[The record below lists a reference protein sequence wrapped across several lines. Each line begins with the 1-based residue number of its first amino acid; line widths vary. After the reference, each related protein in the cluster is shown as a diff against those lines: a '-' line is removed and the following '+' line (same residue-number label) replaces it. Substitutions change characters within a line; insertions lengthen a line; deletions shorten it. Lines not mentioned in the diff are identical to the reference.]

1 MVIVR
6 GIHKVSDWLDKFGAV
21 LSLIM
26 LAAMVIITGLQIVFR
41 VLFEALTWSEEL
53 CRYLL
58 VWSTFVGASCVYK
71 HAGHINITIVQDLLP
86 PKARKILKLL
96 VQVVCGIFFVMM
108 IYYGFI
114 YVGKQGA
121 QLSPAMRIPMSF
133 MYAAIPVGGILMG
146 WHAVDAILQLLF
158 TKEEKAVAPI
168 DGEEEVQA

>member
-1 MVIVR
+1 MAIVR
-6 GIHKVSDWLDKFGAV
+6 GIHKISDWLDKFGAV

-41 VLFEALTWSEEL
+41 VFFEALTWSEEL

-71 HAGHINITIVQDLLP
+71 HAGHINITIVQNLFP
-86 PKARKILKLL
+86 PKVRKILKLL
-96 VQVVCGIFFVMM
+96 VQVICAVFFVMM

-121 QLSPAMRIPMSF
+121 QLSPAMRIPMSY
-133 MYAAIPVGGILMG
+133 MYASIPVGGLLMA
-146 WHAVDAILQLLF
+146 WHALDAILQMLF
-158 TKEEKAVAPI
+158 VKDEIAPTKEE
-168 DGEEEVQA
+168 EVEA

>member
-1 MVIVR
+1 MAIVR
-6 GIHKVSDWLDKFGAV
+6 GIHKVSDWLDKIGAV
-21 LSLIM
+21 ISLIM
-26 LAAMVIITGLQIVFR
+26 LATMVIITGLQIVFR
-41 VLFEALTWSEEL
+41 VCFEALTWSEEL

-71 HAGHINITIVQDLLP
+71 HAGHINITIVQDLLS
-86 PKARKILKLL
+86 PKGRKVLKLL
-96 VQVVCGIFFVMM
+96 VQLLCGAFFVMM

-146 WHAVDAILQLLF
+146 WHAVDAILELLIPK
-158 TKEEKAVAPI
+158 KEEAVAPT